1 MYLGVYNVIYD
12 HVFFVSS
19 SGFGVSTI
27 GHRWKKYLEMVPS
40 VGTNFNKKYC
50 TARYRDLPRSR
61 VPPPGEHC
69 PAPVQ
74 KQWLFNFLWFSI
86 LSQPQVWLKKLGF
99 VAILWPRSPCQVCF
113 LYAPCPRANPTPT
126 PKGAM
131 ALETPKRCDI
141 RDIWWFLETFCL
153 NDLIKCS
160 LKILPF
166 NWVTLYILNY
176 HCKQNKIEVN
186 LSVAH

>member
-1 MYLGVYNVIYD
+1 
-12 HVFFVSS
+12 
-19 SGFGVSTI
+19 
-27 GHRWKKYLEMVPS
+27 
-40 VGTNFNKKYC
+40 
-50 TARYRDLPRSR
+50 
-61 VPPPGEHC
+61 
-69 PAPVQ
+69 
-74 KQWLFNFLWFSI
+74 
-86 LSQPQVWLKKLGF
+86 
-99 VAILWPRSPCQVCF
+99 
-113 LYAPCPRANPTPT
+113 LYAPCPRANPAPT

-141 RDIWWFLETFCL
+141 RDISWFLETFCL

-160 LKILPF
+160 LKRLPF